1 MDYKKAY
8 DMVPHSWILR
18 MLNISKVAGN
28 ITSFLSN
35 TMVHW
40 KTNLTCNGNELG
52 SIEIKRGIFQGDA
65 LSPLL
70 FIISML
76 PLSFLLQREERLG
89 FRFGSFGQLINHLFF
104 MDDLKLHAKNEHD
117 LKKLVDIVHS
127 FSVNIGFVFGI
138 EKCASLKIEAGVRK
152 ESDGISLPTG
162 EVIREVENDGNKYLG
177 VLEGCD
183 IEHKKMKELVTDEY
197 LRRVKSVAR
206 SKLYSRNLFNA
217 VNSWAVSV
225 VRYSAGILNWK
236 ENELKSIDVKTR
248 KILTMNGI

>member
-1 MDYKKAY
+1 
-8 DMVPHSWILR
+8 
-18 MLNISKVAGN
+18 
-28 ITSFLSN
+28 
-35 TMVHW
+35 
-40 KTNLTCNGNELG
+40 
-52 SIEIKRGIFQGDA
+52 
-65 LSPLL
+65 
-70 FIISML
+70 
-76 PLSFLLQREERLG
+76 
-89 FRFGSFGQLINHLFF
+89 
-104 MDDLKLHAKNEHD
+104 MDDLKLYAKNEHD

-127 FSVNIGFVFGI
+127 FSVDIGMSFGI

-162 EVIREVENDGNKYLG
+162 EVIREVENNGYKYLG
-177 VLEGCD
+177 FLEGCD

-236 ENELKSIDVKTR
+236 ENELKAIDVKTR
-248 KILTMNGI
+248 KILTMNGIFHKKGNVDRLYINRKAGGRGLISVENCVRMEEKNLRNYLKGDASVE